1 MRIYNNFITISQG
14 ITMQALTELLLQIA
28 LILYIFDFLVSEFLG
43 LVLFLHKT
51 IKEHY
56 ASY

>member
-1 MRIYNNFITISQG
+1 
-14 ITMQALTELLLQIA
+14 MQALTELLLQIA